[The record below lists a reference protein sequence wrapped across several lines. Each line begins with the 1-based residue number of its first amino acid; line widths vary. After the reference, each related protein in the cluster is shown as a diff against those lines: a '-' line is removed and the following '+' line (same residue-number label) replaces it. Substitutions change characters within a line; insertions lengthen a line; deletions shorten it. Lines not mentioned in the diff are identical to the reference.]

1 MRARAQV
8 CRRAVSPAKRARGG
22 LGVIDLDAA
31 RLGFTPSVPAA
42 LRRLS
47 SFAGAGAERRQDL
60 EAAEGV
66 LDHLRAREARDG
78 RHVGAIIGAPVALDD
93 HTWRRD
99 LELILAHC

>member
-1 MRARAQV
+1 M
-8 CRRAVSPAKRARGG
+8 SPAKRARGG
-22 LGVIDLDAA
+22 LGVVDLDAA
-31 RLGFTPSVPAA
+31 RLGFTPFVPAA
-42 LRRLS
+42 LWCL